1 VADPILA
8 RKLGLA
14 PGQAICLLGASAEGG
29 AAVRSA
35 CPKGS
40 GVTEK
45 LGQGVFDLI
54 FFWPRRERGLEESF
68 GRLQGKIRP
77 DGAIWAVIPK
87 KESKRGRELDFTW
100 EDLQAAGLTTDL
112 VDNKIASITDEEYG
126 TRFVIRK
133 DRRSA

>member
-1 VADPILA
+1 VADPSLA
-8 RKLGLA
+8 RKLGLM
-14 PGQAICLLGASAEGG
+14 PGQAVCLLGGTPEG
-29 AAVRSA
+29 ATAVRAS
-35 CPKGS
+35 CPKGCA
-40 GVTEK
+40 VTEK
-45 LGQGVFDLI
+45 LGRGVFDVIL
-54 FFWPRRERGLEESF
+54 FWPRRRRGLEESF
-68 GRLQGKIRP
+68 DRLQGKIRP